1 MELKRILARDTRS
14 ATERA
19 MSLYGPDV
27 LIIANHRVGGQ
38 TELVVAVEM
47 SAPAAHLHVFDNDNP
62 FAKVASAHKEPTMD
76 FGASFGDHLGQALLG
91 KDAANGSVAMRSDPL
106 LNADPLLH
114 PAASTSL
121 NI

>member
-38 TELVVAVEM
+38 TELVVAVELVKVLV
-47 SAPAAHLHVFDNDNP
+47 AVAVLAVFLIRLIGHLHQELVI
-62 FAKVASAHKEPTMD
+62 
-76 FGASFGDHLGQALLG
+76 Q
-91 KDAANGSVAMRSDPL
+91 
-106 LNADPLLH
+106 
-114 PAASTSL
+114 
-121 NI
+121 

>member
-19 MSLYGPDV
+19 ISLYGPDV

-47 SAPAAHLHVFDNDNP
+47 ATAFGDSHLFDSDNP
-62 FAKVASAHKEPTMD
+62 FAKPATTHKEPTLD
-76 FGASFGDHLGQALLG
+76 LITNFGDHLGEALLG
-91 KDAANGSVAMRSDPL
+91 KAPMRSDPL
-106 LNADPLLH
+106 LNADPLLVQETKRDEVR
-114 PAASTSL
+114 SK
-121 NI
+121 